1 MCMIYNCKQMKIA
14 IVVLVHIYTEG
25 IISHTTAGIT
35 PRLLLLCMFIAAVK
49 SFSRPDIEDA
59 H

>member
-1 MCMIYNCKQMKIA
+1 MKIA